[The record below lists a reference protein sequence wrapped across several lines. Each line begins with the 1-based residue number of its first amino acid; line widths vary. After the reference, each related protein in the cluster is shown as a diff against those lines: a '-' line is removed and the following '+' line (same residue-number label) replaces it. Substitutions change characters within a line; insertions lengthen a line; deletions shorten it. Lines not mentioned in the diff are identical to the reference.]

1 MSRKFAVINVLLIVI
16 VVFLAMEV
24 YQGWMNPKPRGTG
37 GSASKPRATAS
48 AATASLGGK
57 KETPSP
63 ATFKPI
69 SDKNVFS
76 PDRKE
81 FPVTL
86 TGDAKKP
93 TVRPN
98 VVLFGIVVG
107 DQFHSAVVNNP
118 TRKAD
123 KGERET
129 MTVQEGDKIGDYK
142 VAKISPDRISLET
155 EEDSFDVLLYDPSK
169 PKKRPAVAG
178 PSPAAP
184 TPPPPTQPGMAP
196 SPRPFTPPP
205 AVTQPPGT
213 PPSRPATPVPP
224 TRRNLM
230 RERIEQRRTP
240 APPPRTPPMPSAEDE
255 EEDEDS

>member
-1 MSRKFAVINVLLIVI
+1 MSRKFIAINILLTVI

-24 YQGWMNPKPRGTG
+24 YQDWMNPKPRGTG
-37 GSASKPRATAS
+37 GSTPKPKATAS
-48 AATASLGGK
+48 VVAASLGGK
-57 KETPSP
+57 KETPNP
-63 ATFKPI
+63 AAFKPI

-93 TVRPN
+93 AVRPN
-98 VVLFGIVVG
+98 VVLFGVVIG

-142 VAKISPDRISLET
+142 VAKISADRISLET
-155 EEDSFDVLLYDPSK
+155 EGDSFEVLLYDPSK
-169 PKKRPAVAG
+169 PKKRPLVAT
-178 PSPAAP
+178 P
-184 TPPPPTQPGMAP
+184 TPPAPPPAPTQPGVAP

-205 AVTQPPGT
+205 AVTQPPAT

-230 RERIEQRRTP
+230 RERTDQRRTP
-240 APPPRTPPMPSAEDE
+240 APTPRTPPTPSPEDE
-255 EEDEDS
+255 EDDED

>member
-1 MSRKFAVINVLLIVI
+1 MSRKFIAINILLTVI

-24 YQGWMNPKPRGTG
+24 YQDWQNPKPRGTG
-37 GSASKPRATAS
+37 GGTSKPKTTVS
-48 AATASLGGK
+48 VATASLGGK
-57 KETPSP
+57 KETPNP
-63 ATFKPI
+63 AAFKPI

-98 VVLFGIVVG
+98 VVLFGVVVG
-107 DQFHSAVVNNP
+107 DQFHSAVVSNP

-142 VAKISPDRISLET
+142 VAKISPDRISLEM
-155 EEDSFDVLLYDPSK
+155 EGDSFEVLLYDPSK
-169 PKKRPAVAG
+169 PKKRPAVAM
-178 PSPAAP
+178 PTPAAP
-184 TPPPPTQPGMAP
+184 SPPTQPGVAP
-196 SPRPFTPPP
+196 SPRPFTPPS
-205 AVTQPPGT
+205 AATQPPGT

-230 RERIEQRRTP
+230 RERIDQRRTP
-240 APPPRTPPMPSAEDE
+240 VPTPPRTPPTPSPEDE
-255 EEDEDS
+255 EEDED